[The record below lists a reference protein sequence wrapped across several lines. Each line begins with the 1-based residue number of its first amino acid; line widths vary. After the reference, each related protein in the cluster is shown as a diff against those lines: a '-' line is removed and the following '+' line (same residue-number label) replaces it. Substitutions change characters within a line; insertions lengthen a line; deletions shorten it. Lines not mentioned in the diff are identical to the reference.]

1 MEVACVFEN
10 VEFRVVF
17 TRLFVTCGWVFFF
30 WRVDARFAKKTGI
43 NGVFCE
49 NGKNDERQRVCL
61 LHLGGSKFPE
71 NLRL

>member
-1 MEVACVFEN
+1 VSGIDDGFSFLES
-10 VEFRVVF
+10 
-17 TRLFVTCGWVFFF
+17 LGSQKG
-30 WRVDARFAKKTGI
+30 DPRFAKKTGI

-61 LHLGGSKFPE
+61 LHLDGGSKFPE